1 MDYFSVRIP
10 SCVRIQFLYNP
21 ENNKME
27 EGIAMKEK
35 TKMTEE
41 EYEKCKWG
49 AWEKPV
55 FIIASALFSYLI
67 VGLMLLGWLK
77 W

>member
-1 MDYFSVRIP
+1 
-10 SCVRIQFLYNP
+10 
-21 ENNKME
+21 
-27 EGIAMKEK
+27 MKEK